1 MPSYLPPGYLPP
13 GYLPPGYLPG
23 EGAPGGGGG
32 GGFPGGVKGRKP
44 LTRKISA
51 RAIVFAL
58 SGPEQPYPHYQFSG
72 KQFFAKP
79 NHNPFK
85 GL

>member
-1 MPSYLPPGYLPP
+1 MAIPGIT
-13 GYLPPGYLPG
+13 
-23 EGAPGGGGG
+23 
-32 GGFPGGVKGRKP
+32 GVRGRKP
-44 LTRKISA
+44 VTRRISGKS
-51 RAIVFAL
+51 IVLAL
-58 SGPEQPYPHYQFSG
+58 DGPEKPYPHYQFSN

>member
-1 MPSYLPPGYLPP
+1 MAIPGMT
-13 GYLPPGYLPG
+13 GIR
-23 EGAPGGGGG
+23 
-32 GGFPGGVKGRKP
+32 GRKP
-44 LTRKISA
+44 LTRRISG
-51 RAIVFAL
+51 RSIVIAL
-58 SGPEQPYPHYQFSG
+58 DGPEKPYPHYQFSR

>member
-1 MPSYLPPGYLPP
+1 MSIPGMQP
-13 GYLPPGYLPG
+13 
-23 EGAPGGGGG
+23 
-32 GGFPGGVKGRKP
+32 VKGRKP
-44 LTRKISA
+44 LKRKISA
-51 RAIVFAL
+51 KSITFAL
-58 SGPEQPYPHYQFSG
+58 SGAEEPYPHYQFSR